1 MLSHAAGREAEVKER
16 PSLLPTR
23 PSVCRN
29 SSDLGGS
36 EILMHFWWHIFLE
49 ALLYFC
55 LHRDHPSLLLITHR
69 KALKRTQAG
78 TKHTVFFLPEQT
90 SLRRS
95 MTEST
100 TKSPQNHYN
109 DSTLESFKYN
119 KQMMGA
125 IVSSTDSVSL
135 WPRLMTLSR
144 MP

>member
-1 MLSHAAGREAEVKER
+1 
-16 PSLLPTR
+16 
-23 PSVCRN
+23 
-29 SSDLGGS
+29 
-36 EILMHFWWHIFLE
+36 
-49 ALLYFC
+49 
-55 LHRDHPSLLLITHR
+55 
-69 KALKRTQAG
+69 
-78 TKHTVFFLPEQT
+78 
-90 SLRRS
+90 